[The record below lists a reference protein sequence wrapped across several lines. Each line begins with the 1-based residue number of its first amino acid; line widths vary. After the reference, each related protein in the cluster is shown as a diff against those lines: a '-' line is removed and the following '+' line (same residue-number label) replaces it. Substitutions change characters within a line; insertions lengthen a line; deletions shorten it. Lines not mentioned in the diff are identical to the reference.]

1 MARKKISVPPA
12 FRPEFYGTTVL
23 GERGQA
29 VVPAEARKALGLKKG
44 EKLLVFG
51 MRRGIVL
58 TKLSGLEKFEE
69 RLSKRLADIREVI
82 RKNK

>member
-1 MARKKISVPPA
+1 MARKNVSISPV

-29 VVPAEARKALGLKKG
+29 VIPAEARKALALKKG

-51 MRRGIVL
+51 MRRGIVF
-58 TKLSGLEKFEE
+58 TKLSGVEKFEE
-69 RLSKRLADIREVI
+69 RLSKRLAEVREVI